1 MKVVIKDSFERML
14 QGLTYW
20 LAYKDTTYKCS
31 IIEADAVME
40 ACQILQGQLPRGFKV
55 EREFSYS
62 NISSTFV
69 NKRADLAILDDQN
82 HCLAIIEFKLAD
94 STNGGYTKDVG
105 KLSVIKSLYRNIDC
119 YVVILY
125 RKSCNIDVPGKLVRK
140 DGKAT
145 RKDIRIGGDTIRV
158 RRVFNAISSKTA
170 KKMKRVIW
178 LEVL

>member
-1 MKVVIKDSFERML
+1 MKTFLRNPFEHML
-14 QGLTYW
+14 QGLAYW
-20 LAYKDTTYKCS
+20 LAYKNTIYKCA

-40 ACQILQGQLPRGFKV
+40 ACQILQGQLPHGYKV

-62 NISSTFV
+62 NVSSTYV

-82 HCLAIIEFKLAD
+82 QCLAIIEFKLAD